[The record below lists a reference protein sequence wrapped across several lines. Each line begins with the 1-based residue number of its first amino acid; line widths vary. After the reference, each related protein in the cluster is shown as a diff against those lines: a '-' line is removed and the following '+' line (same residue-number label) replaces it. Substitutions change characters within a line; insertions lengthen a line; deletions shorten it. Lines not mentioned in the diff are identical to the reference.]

1 MTKKKHTVIIVQIK
15 SKGSPQWNNW
25 RSIIMLLHACPKST
39 AGVDRKGKT
48 TAQTDDA
55 YIKKTKQLSSFVVL
69 FSSKYLGHQ
78 RVSYK
83 GSFKQSGFLCVWRWS
98 SLLFQSLVSENLW
111 PQEGSLCPF
120 DHQIF
125 YCHCFITWNK
135 MVNSSFDLVLHHE
148 SLPWGYITEIKPAVL
163 WWQQVFS
170 AYHLYLVPSQ
180 WQEANQAD
188 KEHIHS
194 YLLIF
199 LCVFRLIFQTWK

>member
-1 MTKKKHTVIIVQIK
+1 
-15 SKGSPQWNNW
+15 
-25 RSIIMLLHACPKST
+25 
-39 AGVDRKGKT
+39 
-48 TAQTDDA
+48 
-55 YIKKTKQLSSFVVL
+55 
-69 FSSKYLGHQ
+69 
-78 RVSYK
+78 
-83 GSFKQSGFLCVWRWS
+83 
-98 SLLFQSLVSENLW
+98 
-111 PQEGSLCPF
+111 
-120 DHQIF
+120 
-125 YCHCFITWNK
+125 

-199 LCVFRLIFQTWK
+199 LTSTVTMTVLVSIQTNISDMEVVHFLYTLWLWAKSLIFNMNIAFICIMDSVTVFLSMFWANLYTYIYHFHYPFLKTKPTVYTCTAKHPITDSLLLDVCHQYATPVLKCYKFHSHQIWPKSSSLR